1 MKVSSCARSG
11 SQTSSETRLNM
22 TDREA
27 IAAIKEGH
35 TETFECLYNNHRQ
48 RVYSTCLRMLHD
60 RSIAEDLTQESFMYA
75 FRKISS
81 FRSESMFG
89 TWLHRIVVNTVLMHM
104 RHQKIARSN
113 RASECSLNSALPE
126 DYERTYETRIG
137 VQDGALISCVDRIA
151 LLRAIAQLA
160 PGYRMIFIL
169 HDIEGYEHGEISTI
183 LDCSIGT
190 SKSQLHKARMRLRQ
204 LLKSRCTSSCDEDGV
219 RMGPFAYGG
228 SGYSHRRVPFPA
240 TFL

>member
-1 MKVSSCARSG
+1 
-11 SQTSSETRLNM
+11 M
-22 TDREA
+22 TDQEA

-35 TETFECLYNNHRQ
+35 TEAFEWLYNNHRQ
-48 RVYSTCLRMLHD
+48 RVYSTCLRMLRD

-75 FRKISS
+75 FRKIRA

-89 TWLHRIVVNTVLMHM
+89 TWLHRIVVNTVLMHL
-104 RHQKIARSN
+104 RHQKIARTN
-113 RASECSLNSALPE
+113 RSSECSLSAALPG
-126 DYERTYETRIG
+126 DDERTYEMRMG
-137 VQDGALISCVDRIA
+137 REDGELISCVDRIA

-169 HDIEGYEHGEISTI
+169 HDIEGYEHGEIAKI

-204 LLKSRCTSSCDEDGV
+204 LLPAWCASSLGEDHVWIGL
-219 RMGPFAYGG
+219 FAYGG
-228 SGYSHRRVPFPA
+228 NSHSHRRVPCAA
-240 TFL
+240 TVL